1 MLVDLPRT
9 IGNPIIFRDL
19 QPGLDTR
26 SEEHRMIRVSYRA
39 CSYKRALPVQ
49 GKADAGG
56 YQACGRSGYGCLMSV
71 NPFFVLEWQWHA
83 SLPHAGRP

>member
-26 SEEHRMIRVSYRA
+26 SEEHRMVRVS
-39 CSYKRALPVQ
+39 
-49 GKADAGG
+49 
-56 YQACGRSGYGCLMSV
+56 
-71 NPFFVLEWQWHA
+71 
-83 SLPHAGRP
+83 